1 MSPEPAPPRE
11 LDGMTRVL
19 MVAEERSY
27 QHTLRRQLVRQGFA
41 VDVASDPAHAREL
54 AKQTPYDVV
63 LLDLTATGNGG
74 FELCRD
80 MDTEHGGPMVMMLA
94 PPDGAKERLAGFE
107 AGAADCVSKP
117 VLGREIAARMR
128 ALTRRRPGSPGLQP
142 SP

>member
-27 QHTLRRQLVRQGFA
+27 QHTLRRQLSRQGFA
-41 VDVASDPAHAREL
+41 VDVAVDSMHARQL
-54 AKQTPYDVV
+54 ARQTPYDVV

-74 FELCRD
+74 FELCRE

-94 PPDGAKERLAGFE
+94 PPDGAEERLAGFE

-128 ALTRRRPGSPGLQP
+128 ALARRRPASPGLQTAR
-142 SP
+142 